1 MMKKCAEKA
10 SSLISAYIELAQQN
24 FYDDA
29 QIIDDLSG
37 IFTRKDLE
45 ELGYGDFSRTTSTTA
60 RDEHE
65 EQDHPLST
73 VCSPTWR
80 ATVRSGWT
88 GGAGG
93 PIRSSQGEAPWLP
106 PAAPDP
112 QPIHRGLRLQH

>member
-45 ELGYGDFSRTTSTTA
+45 ELGYG
-60 RDEHE
+60 
-65 EQDHPLST
+65 LSLIHI
-73 VCSPTWR
+73 SEPTR
-80 ATVRSGWT
+80 
-88 GGAGG
+88 
-93 PIRSSQGEAPWLP
+93 PY
-106 PAAPDP
+106 
-112 QPIHRGLRLQH
+112 